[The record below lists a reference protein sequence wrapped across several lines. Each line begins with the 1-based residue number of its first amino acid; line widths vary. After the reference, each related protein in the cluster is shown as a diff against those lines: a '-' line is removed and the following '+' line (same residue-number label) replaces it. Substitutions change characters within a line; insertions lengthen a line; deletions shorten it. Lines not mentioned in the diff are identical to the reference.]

1 MPEFKL
7 SKETG
12 TKKFELLM
20 AIDYDDE
27 GNVESQEFYN
37 GVNWSDNP
45 AEIRLNTNYCDED
58 EQDEWNLF
66 FNDFMH
72 LLESD
77 DLVIKVKTLK
87 EVDDSYYFSEESIE
101 IILIE
106 ED

>member
-1 MPEFKL
+1 
-7 SKETG
+7 
-12 TKKFELLM
+12 M

>member
-27 GNVESQEFYN
+27 GNVEYQEFYN

>member
-58 EQDEWNLF
+58 EQDGWNLF